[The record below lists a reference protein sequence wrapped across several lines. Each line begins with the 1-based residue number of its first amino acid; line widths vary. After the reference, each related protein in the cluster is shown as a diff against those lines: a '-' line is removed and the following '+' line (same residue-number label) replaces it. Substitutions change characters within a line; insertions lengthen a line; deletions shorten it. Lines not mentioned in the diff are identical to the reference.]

1 MTALIKTIIAA
12 IIGMVSSFGNPEMD
26 QTSTEISRVQEQK
39 NISSCSVYTPLK
51 CYRYFENS

>member
-12 IIGMVSSFGNPEMD
+12 IIGLFGSLENPEMD
-26 QTSTEISRVQEQK
+26 QTTTEISRVQEQK
-39 NISSCSVYTPLK
+39 INSSCRNYAPLK

>member
-12 IIGMVSSFGNPEMD
+12 IIGLFGSLENPEMD
-26 QTSTEISRVQEQK
+26 QTTTEISRVQEQK
-39 NISSCSVYTPLK
+39 INSSCINYATQK